1 MKICVIGGGSTY
13 TPELVDGLLRRAAA
27 LPVTEL
33 HLLDP
38 DEHRLGIVARFADR
52 MAEAAGSEMAVRWG
66 ADPQAAIAGADFV
79 VTQLRVG
86 GQAARER
93 DEQMGR
99 DFGLIG
105 QETTGI
111 GGFAKGLRTIPVMR
125 EIARLVALHAPGAAI
140 VNFTNPAGMITE
152 FLRRETD
159 LRAVGLCNVPWNM
172 AIEVAGELGVGF
184 DDLELDYV
192 GLNHLSWVRGFRVR
206 GEDRT
211 ADVLARVRTRL
222 GQQAAAADE
231 PDFDPAMVGLLGAL
245 PNYYLLY
252 FYETAAMLRY
262 QETHPTRASQVMDI
276 ERRLLARYEDP
287 ALKTK
292 PPELM
297 ERGGAYYSE
306 SAAALMA
313 AMYSDAGSVQIV
325 NTRNDGALP
334 GLPDDIVVETPA
346 IITRAGARALPTREL
361 RPDIDALVR
370 TVKDYELL
378 TIEAALTGDEDLAL
392 LALATNPLGPGLKG
406 ARAVWERIRRDN
418 EGRLGVLD
426 R

>member
-1 MKICVIGGGSTY
+1 MKVCVVGGGSTY
-13 TPELVDGLLRRAAA
+13 TPELVDGLIRRAAA
-27 LPVTEL
+27 LPVSEL

-38 DEHRLGIVARFADR
+38 NEERLEIVARFADR

-66 ADPQAAIAGADFV
+66 ADPVAAIRGADFV

-86 GQAARER
+86 GQAARHR

-105 QETTGI
+105 QETTGV

-125 EIARLVALHAPGAAI
+125 RIAALVAEHAPGATL

-152 FLRRETD
+152 MLRRQTE
-159 LRAVGLCNVPWNM
+159 LQVVGLCNVPWNM
-172 AIEVAGELGVGF
+172 KIEVAAELGAGF
-184 DDLELDYV
+184 DEVELDYV

-211 ADVLARVRTRL
+211 AEVLADLRSRL
-222 GQQAAAADE
+222 GKQAAGADE
-231 PDFDPAMVGLLGAL
+231 PDFDPGTIQLLGAV

-252 FYETAAMLRY
+252 FYETAAMLRH
-262 QETHPTRASQVMDI
+262 QERHPTRATEVMAI
-276 ERRLLARYEDP
+276 ERKLLERYADP
-287 ALKTK
+287 TLVEK

-313 AMYSDAGSVQIV
+313 DIHADAGTIHIV

-334 GLPDDIVVETPA
+334 NLPDDVVIETPA
-346 IITRAGARALPTREL
+346 VVSRTGARSVPTDEL
-361 RPDIDALVR
+361 RPDVDALVR
-370 TVKDYELL
+370 TIKDYELL
-378 TIEAALTGDEDLAL
+378 TIEAATTGDEDLAL
-392 LALATNPLGPGLKG
+392 LALATNPLGPGIKG
-406 ARAVWERIRRDN
+406 ARAVWDRIRRDN
-418 EGRLGVLD
+418 AGSLGALD
-426 R
+426 G